1 MQGKKKKK
9 RGIDKLKMKEKT
21 KGNSVG
27 RLDFKYGTCFT

>member
-1 MQGKKKKK
+1 MQGKIKKK